1 MTMSLGSADYLDDE
15 LRASLSSG
23 SSRRFE
29 LSWFDADAESIR
41 QAIGLLSDTYLWAK
55 IKAQIRS
62 EITAFPD
69 SRDLFVRALAELR
82 DTGDID
88 CLVRALNWQHN
99 DIAFLSH
106 ELAQFESSIAKLDKL
121 RIQVAR
127 LKDANNTLKQRNIE
141 LINALRSSNLKIPRN
156 EKKTKT
162 PRSRR

>member
-1 MTMSLGSADYLDDE
+1 MISIDPSRLNICEPELIMSNGNFVLCWSDD
-15 LRASLSSG
+15 L
-23 SSRRFE
+23 
-29 LSWFDADAESIR
+29 AEDCLKAVSILK
-41 QAIGLLSDTYLWAK
+41 GTNLWAVLSHEFRS
-55 IKAQIRS
+55 QIS
-62 EITAFPD
+62 SVPD

-106 ELAQFESSIAKLDKL
+106 ELSQFESSLAKLDKL
-121 RIQVAR
+121 RVQVAR

-141 LINALRSSNLKIPRN
+141 LINALRSSNLKVPRSN

-162 PRSRR
+162 SRSRR